1 MTHTFNRHNRRLSR
15 AGSLWQGV
23 PNLFT
28 EGDSLMRMFLAPL
41 AALSFSLAATHTAMA
56 EEIKW
61 VSTKPATEADV
72 ALIDLGVQ
80 DDFEMVIEINAPGR
94 TAGIFFRAHENKDFE
109 PSADGG
115 DLGVEGIYG
124 NSLLS
129 KPDGSVEFTQSNGTT
144 KTNSSVLNSST
155 SPATVRIS
163 AKGDTIEVSR
173 DGASLTLTRRGDWFL
188 SGSLYFVALPGDAD
202 APPAEVTIKEFKDL
216 DREENWQPLFNGE
229 NFDGWK
235 QWGSEQWDIEDG
247 MIIGRSGPKKSEGYL
262 ATEKTWTDFRVRG
275 AFKMLGEGNFGLFYH
290 STITIREKDDYPVI
304 AGVQGE
310 VEPAYPSST
319 GWLYESY
326 KRGWLVEPPKNTL
339 AAYVLKPTE
348 WNTIEIRSE
357 GEVVTTWV
365 NGVQA
370 LKFDDPDRQL
380 TEGSFALQLHA
391 GGVDGIA
398 WKDLYVVE

>member
-1 MTHTFNRHNRRLSR
+1 MR
-15 AGSLWQGV
+15 A
-23 PNLFT
+23 
-28 EGDSLMRMFLAPL
+28 FLAPL
-41 AALSFSLAATHTAMA
+41 AALSFSLAAAHTAMA

-61 VSTKPATEADV
+61 VSTKPATEAEV

-80 DDFEMVIEINAPGR
+80 DDFEMVVAINAPGR
-94 TAGIFFRAHENKDFE
+94 TAGIFFRAHECKDFE
-109 PSADGG
+109 PGPDGG
-115 DLGVEGIYG
+115 DLGIEGFYG
-124 NSLLS
+124 LSLLS
-129 KPDGSVEFTQSNGTT
+129 TPEGTIEFTRTNGAS
-144 KTNSSVLNSST
+144 KSTNARLESDDK
-155 SPATVRIS
+155 PATVHVS
-163 AKGDTIEVSR
+163 ARGETIQLTRGGGSA
-173 DGASLTLTRRGDWFL
+173 GASGKWFL
-188 SGSLYFVALPGDAD
+188 SGNLYFVALPGDAD
-202 APPAEVTIKEFKDL
+202 APPAEITIKEFKDL
-216 DREENWQPLFNGE
+216 EREENWQPLFNGE

-326 KRGWLVEPPKNTL
+326 KRGWLVEPPKDTL